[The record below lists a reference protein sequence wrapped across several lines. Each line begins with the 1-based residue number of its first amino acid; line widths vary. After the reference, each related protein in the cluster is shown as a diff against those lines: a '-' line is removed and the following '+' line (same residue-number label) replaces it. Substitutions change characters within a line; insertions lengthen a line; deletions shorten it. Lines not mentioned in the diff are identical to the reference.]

1 MVGDAHYYYHHTIL
15 THTRCHVCAMH
26 HHLTCLMKRPTSPSP
41 LLHEYVM
48 KTAPTTWLHDRMS
61 NRGLKPSSPGVQK
74 SSLVA
79 FQKPKITVVMAKDWD
94 IRAEKL
100 VLFGTFTVAFFLNNA
115 YPAPV
120 RDLDCVELW
129 AGVGS
134 IVRAAQDM
142 GYRAAGFEIENNAA
156 EDLLCKEGFEL
167 AARMLLRVR
176 PGGVCHMGPVCSSFG
191 GLCRSSTHRDKSNFQ
206 GNPECKAVEKGNMF
220 AIEAMFFAQMA
231 GLLGVHF
238 AIENP
243 ASSMIWTTL
252 PYPTN

>member
-134 IVRAAQDM
+134 IVCCRGLIMQRGVRTGSA
-142 GYRAAGFEIENNAA
+142 NAA
-156 EDLLCKEGFEL
+156 PCPPWR
-167 AARMLLRVR
+167 RMS
-176 PGGVCHMGPVCSSFG
+176 HGPSLF
-191 GLCRSSTHRDKSNFQ
+191 
-206 GNPECKAVEKGNMF
+206 
-220 AIEAMFFAQMA
+220 I
-231 GLLGVHF
+231 
-238 AIENP
+238 
-243 ASSMIWTTL
+243 IWGSV
-252 PYPTN
+252 P